1 MKISACMI
9 VKNEEK
15 NIGKCIESYKNI
27 VSEIIVVDTGSDDNT
42 VTIAKELGAKVYYY
56 KWNNSFCRAKN
67 FALGKAKGDWII
79 FLDAD
84 EYFDSTDKIENLL
97 NSLSMKKIDCVVSK
111 LINIDRNLGL
121 VKDVNPTIR
130 IFRNSPKIKFKND
143 IHEVLDRL
151 DKPLS
156 RYIIDNDD
164 IIIYHTGYSSDI
176 IENKVKRNIELIEET
191 MIKKN
196 DYTGY
201 YYLCDSYFA
210 LGKYELAIENGNK
223 FIDSNITLIGF
234 NSKVYKNVI
243 ESMINLEYSSDEIR
257 IVINKAM
264 DIFNKHPMFYY
275 YKAIV
280 DYFECSYV
288 SSLECFNLTLE
299 YQKQYNGIE
308 MNVIPSSLHIIYY
321 YMGQIFELKN
331 DMVNAFDYYYKSLK
345 ANKYNESTLI
355 SLIKLLKNEKVGDT
369 VALLNTIYNNSE
381 GDIRIIITALM
392 KIKHGELLLHYYN
405 IWNKVYNNEDISLMF
420 VFFSNNY
427 YEKSFD
433 MFYNAFLIEKSEE
446 FKVLAIVSAIF
457 SKKTVLIHKIIN
469 IVDDAYIN
477 IINSYLGKEK
487 VLLKKDNLMHY
498 TKILQEIVLVSNNRE
513 VLNMYLDSVHR
524 FESAEMVFP
533 IVKILK
539 ENCLYDYAI
548 NILSDA
554 LRCGNKFASNIYF
567 EMGCCYY
574 KLTDYINAVTCF
586 KNALDFGY
594 SVETIICYLR
604 WIKDIDK
611 NINDIDCVLSKYSN
625 EKENLL

>member
-1 MKISACMI
+1 MI

-27 VSEIIVVDTGSDDNT
+27 VNEIIVVDTGSDDNT
-42 VTIAKELGAKVYYY
+42 VTIAKELGAKVFYY

-97 NSLSMKKIDCVVSK
+97 NSLSMKKIDCIVSK
-111 LINIDRNLGL
+111 LINIDRNLDL
-121 VKDVNPTIR
+121 IKDVNPTIR

-143 IHEVLDRL
+143 IHEVLYRQDR
-151 DKPLS
+151 PLS
-156 RYIIDNDD
+156 RYIVENDD

-223 FIDSNITLIGF
+223 FIDSDIALIGF

-243 ESMINLEYSSDEIR
+243 ESMINLEYNSEEVI

-264 DIFNKHPMFYY
+264 DKFNKHPMFYY

-280 DYFECSYV
+280 DYLEGNYLN
-288 SSLECFNLTLE
+288 SLEYFYMTLE
-299 YQKQYNGIE
+299 YQNEYNGIE
-308 MNVIPSSLHIIYY
+308 MNIIPSSLHIIYY
-321 YMGQIFELKN
+321 YMGKIFELKN

-345 ANKYNESTLI
+345 ANKYNESTFI
-355 SLIKLLKNEKVGDT
+355 SLIRLLKNEKVGDI

-381 GDIRIIITALM
+381 EDIRIIITAFI

-446 FKVLAIVSAIF
+446 YKVLAIVSAIF
-457 SKKTVLIHKIIN
+457 SKKTDLIQKIIN
-469 IVDDAYIN
+469 IVDDIYIN

-487 VLLKKDNLMHY
+487 VLLKQDNLMHY
-498 TKILQEIVLVSNNRE
+498 TKILQEIVLVSNNKE
-513 VLNMYLDSVHR
+513 VLNMYLSSIHR

-539 ENCLYDYAI
+539 ENNLYDYVI
-548 NILSDA
+548 NILSDV
-554 LRCGNKFASNIYF
+554 LKYEDKFAPKIYF
-567 EMGCCYY
+567 EMGYCYY
-574 KLTDYINAVTCF
+574 KLMDYNNAIIYF
-586 KNALDFGY
+586 KDTLNFGY
-594 SVETIICYLR
+594 SIEQIICYLS
-604 WIKDIDK
+604 WIKDLDK
-611 NINDIDCVLSKYSN
+611 NIIDTDIDYVIKRYNNAVNKHRL
-625 EKENLL
+625 